1 MKVLTWGESRWRV
14 YGNFILYLQLL
25 HKSERVL
32 KWKIKGEKNK
42 SEDSIQPQGPW
53 ILDFIDRG
61 IYLVNLGPEKDL
73 WSNGPHCLYPDPARG
88 CSQVTVV
95 VRTSRGNGQYKLSP
109 SIFSSLIT
117 HELLG
122 IAGVWISGSHL
133 SYINWKSSVPLQP
146 GGGVL
151 MTEQRYLRKGALRG
165 SHTHTSNPYYR
176 YLPFTAGLWRAQ
188 CQFIQETRAHF
199 CGCRFWLEL
208 LFFFFFGWRVYLFN
222 ICLSEKETCVRSW
235 GMRLCWFR
243 LRRQLL
249 MLGNLPDVCVEVKH

>member
-73 WSNGPHCLYPDPARG
+73 WSNGPHCLHPDPARG

-133 SYINWKSSVPLQP
+133 SYINWKSSVPP
-146 GGGVL
+146 SARWWCPNDG
-151 MTEQRYLRKGALRG
+151 TEIPKERCSQRI
-165 SHTHTSNPYYR
+165 SHTHLQPLLQVLAFHCWALKSPVSVYSLFR
-176 YLPFTAGLWRAQ
+176 KPGLTFVAVGFGWS
-188 CQFIQETRAHF
+188 
-199 CGCRFWLEL
+199 
-208 LFFFFFGWRVYLFN
+208 FFFFFFWLTSLF
-222 ICLSEKETCVRSW
+222 V
-235 GMRLCWFR
+235 
-243 LRRQLL
+243 
-249 MLGNLPDVCVEVKH
+249 